1 MSVVAARTQWFSQSE
16 TSHEFKS
23 IAISG
28 LNHQQTLGGTSELC
42 HLRSTHRRGART
54 RAASALAR
62 YCLKCRAERRRHAKV
77 KYTWRPEHDAYLKA
91 NYFGGLNRRFQVLS
105 RMVRLTG
112 MPRWYIKRQAARLG
126 LTMQMDRRPWTHAEM
141 KVIEKLVGRVSSATI
156 AKRLG
161 RPESS
166 VVNKLKRMG
175 TSRRVRDGYTMRDL
189 ELCLGEDHHK
199 IIGWI
204 KNGWLQDRLQGTRRH
219 DGNGNDI
226 HRFREKDVLHFIKN
240 HPQEINLGKV
250 DQMWFLDLVLLR
262 GREVPEAKTSRV
274 EADENAAAA

>member
-1 MSVVAARTQWFSQSE
+1 MTCVICGQPIEEGRR
-16 TSHEFKS
+16 
-23 IAISG
+23 
-28 LNHQQTLGGTSELC
+28 LGQPP
-42 HLRSTHRRGART
+42 R
-54 RAASALAR
+54 LAR
-62 YCLKCRAERRRHAKV
+62 YCLKCRAERRRRAKV

-91 NYFGGLNRRFQVLS
+91 HYFGGLNRRFQVLS

-112 MPRWYIKRQAARLG
+112 MPRWYIKCQAARLG
-126 LTMQMDRRPWTHAEM
+126 LTMQMDRRPWTHTEM

-226 HRFREKDVLHFIKN
+226 HRIREKAILNFIRN
-240 HPQEINLGKV
+240 YPQEINLGKV
-250 DQMWFLDLVLLR
+250 DQTWFLDLVLMR
-262 GREVPEAKTSRV
+262 GREVREARSLRNA
-274 EADENAAAA
+274 EAEENDAAA